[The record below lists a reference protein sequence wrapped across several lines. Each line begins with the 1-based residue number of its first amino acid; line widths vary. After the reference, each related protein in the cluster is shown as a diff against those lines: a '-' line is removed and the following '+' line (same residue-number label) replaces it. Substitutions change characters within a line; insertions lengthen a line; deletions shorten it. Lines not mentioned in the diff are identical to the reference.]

1 METKLSVKG
10 SEGRIYQLELKR
22 IDQRVTATCNC
33 KASIMGFFCKHRIS
47 ILAGDFSLLL
57 SKEDEMRAQQT
68 LAWPEIQRVTEEAKK
83 LLGIQAEI
91 DQLKKDESKIKKAL
105 NREFGV

>member
-1 METKLSVKG
+1 
-10 SEGRIYQLELKR
+10 
-22 IDQRVTATCNC
+22 
-33 KASIMGFFCKHRIS
+33 
-47 ILAGDFSLLL
+47 
-57 SKEDEMRAQQT
+57 MRAQQT